1 MRGEPVSKKR
11 ARAPQGVCAIIRAEA
26 KPGAGAKLKW
36 LLAEL
41 AQDVRASEEGCASY
55 VVTHTIGA
63 PRHFA
68 VLAHFTSWEAF
79 EAHAE
84 TQHLTRVLPE
94 LTALL
99 AAPISMEIFLELAPL
114 RRAVR
119 VGDARREVE
128 PERQRK

>member
-1 MRGEPVSKKR
+1 MIMRT
-11 ARAPQGVCAIIRAEA
+11 EA
-26 KPGAGAKLKW
+26 KPGADAKLKW

-41 AQDVRASEEGCASY
+41 AQDVRAGEEGCASY
-55 VVTHTIGA
+55 VVTHMMGSPT
-63 PRHFA
+63 HFA

-84 TQHLTRVLPE
+84 TPHLTRVLPD

-99 AAPISMEIFLELAPL
+99 AAPISMEICLELAPL
-114 RRAVR
+114 RRPVR

-128 PERQRK
+128 PERQCE